1 MLFRSDEEVANN
13 FYEVE
18 EIIFYED
25 ENDSSKKFSLQH
37 NGSGKL
43 MWFKDGIENEI
54 DEEVHDFKAK
64 LDGDLLEFK
73 IEIIN
78 EGHGVVADQTIDV
91 GTTLNLKYMEKP
103 AKEAEGAK
111 DNEASK

>member
-1 MLFRSDEEVANN
+1 
-13 FYEVE
+13 
-18 EIIFYED
+18 
-25 ENDSSKKFSLQH
+25 
-37 NGSGKL
+37 
-43 MWFKDGIENEI
+43 
-54 DEEVHDFKAK
+54 HDFKAK